1 MNQYLIKR
9 LEKIDCSKIKKF
21 SFEGIKTYAKVAK
34 IYDPDTI
41 TIVFEYLGEPTKI
54 NIRLD
59 GIDSPELKSKNSNE
73 SNACKKG
80 IEKMKELIEN
90 KIIIISLLK
99 YDKYGRILANIDTLE
114 PINDGITNINKFL
127 IKYNYA
133 RKYGGEKKLDWT
145 QEELDKVGIFSE

>member
-9 LEKIDCSKIKKF
+9 LEKIDCSQVRKF

-41 TIVFEYLGEPTKI
+41 TIVFEYLGEPIKI

-59 GIDSPELKSKNSNE
+59 GIDSPELKSKNLDE

-80 IEKMKELIEN
+80 IEKLKELIEN
-90 KIIIISLLK
+90 KIIIVNLLK
-99 YDKYGRILANIDTLE
+99 YDKYGRILASIDTLE
-114 PINDGITNINKFL
+114 PIEENTTNINDFL

-133 RKYGGEKKLDWT
+133 RKYGGEKKLIWSKD
-145 QEELDKVGIFSE
+145 ELDKVGLCK